1 MACCVYDAVS
11 VKWFAVASLLHLNPW
26 IQDPDCTEDSTHSAA
41 LACEWARL
49 HFLLAS
55 PVDMQL
61 ATCSTVAI
69 LPSNDIITAA
79 KGATQQKVLPPA
91 GSALRL

>member
-41 LACEWARL
+41 LACEWVPLPNMEWHSGFVGIPDQRAGI
-49 HFLLAS
+49 FWQCMAS
-55 PVDMQL
+55 PRN
-61 ATCSTVAI
+61 SF
-69 LPSNDIITAA
+69 
-79 KGATQQKVLPPA
+79 
-91 GSALRL
+91 